1 MSQPIRAL
9 SLPPTLWQGG
19 IFSAH
24 SLARVNRELISAL
37 LKLDPY
43 WQVHLIGLESGDS
56 IEDAAQ
62 HPLRPYL
69 LGEHA
74 PPAHGWQVW
83 VRHQFPPDWSHSPV
97 PLAVIQ
103 PWEFGAAPRE
113 WVEQIRARN
122 AQLWTPSRFVYETF
136 LKSGVPESQ
145 LRLVPNGVNP
155 DQFRPDLPPLELTE
169 LGITNVPRESIP
181 HRYKFLFVGG
191 SVRRKGIDVLLNAY
205 RAAFRAGDEV
215 LLIIK
220 DFGTQDVYST
230 HNYYAQLI
238 EWARNPSAPPLLYI
252 PETIP
257 ESDIG
262 RLYCAADCLVHP
274 YRAEGFGLPI
284 AEAMACARPVIVT
297 GFGACLDFCDEQ
309 TAYLLPAEIRSL
321 EGVQGFELVGTPF
334 WAEPSQDALVETMR
348 MVASNPQAARQKG
361 QAAREHIQAHFRWEH
376 AAQIAARC
384 LLELAENATQ
394 CATYYYI
401 GLSRLEN
408 EDSETALQLFARAI
422 DGDPLNPHL
431 YEAAVH
437 ALLQQN
443 RWEDAETL
451 LDKARQILPDAPNLM
466 AQKAWVLLYTERE
479 QQAYPLVM
487 KLLRSGYADPHWLR
501 EVVLPLRNYFYCRAQ
516 EASQPKQG
524 SKGRTPRPSNLPL
537 SRGERAKGERGFQ
550 TKLSAL
556 TEWLTRYGVPIPDEP
571 LGTRI
576 TLCIV
581 ARDEAEFLP
590 ECLESVQGV
599 VDEIILVDTGSTDET
614 PEIAR
619 RYGAVV
625 LECPWSDDF
634 SVPRN
639 LALQHATGDW
649 ILVLDADERLHP
661 RSRALIREGA
671 RHPQFVAYYIEIV
684 NILDKNNPQDA
695 FIHRAIRM
703 FRRLPYARWEGRV
716 HEQILPSLL
725 AHGGKPATLR
735 NAQIIHWGYEAEVM
749 QRRGKSLRNVQLLR
763 QTLQENPRDTFQWFN
778 LGNTLYNQGDYQG
791 AAEALQRACEQI
803 LPSEDYAP
811 LAWSQ
816 WVSSLQMLKRYEEAI
831 RVGERA
837 LRRGLEHPL
846 VYFTLAQSYLLNGQA
861 AAAIDALQRA
871 RQCAIRIGLL
881 SPDGETLLASSGYTG
896 DPTVVTFKWHL
907 TMARALLMLN
917 RVDEAAPHLQRVLR
931 ERPDYTEAH
940 LFYAEWLRRKG
951 DYEQASQHYEMA
963 SRNPQIALAALQDA
977 ANMWWEQKRFDRAL
991 PFLARLA
998 ELQPEQEAWWHRWV
1012 HAAEQTGN
1020 HQALCEAFAYL
1031 ERHGKPVSAGVHI
1044 NWGRA
1049 LCQMG
1054 QYAEGLEHFIRAI
1067 EQEPHNANA
1076 LFNAGDV
1083 LYQIGAYAEAADAYS
1098 AALERDPYNPQ
1109 GWFVLGN
1116 CYFRLGVYDAARIAF
1131 QQTLNLD
1138 PHHAP
1143 ARQNLELT
1151 NELIRHTAA

>member
-56 IEDAAQ
+56 IENAAQ

-309 TAYLLPAEIRSL
+309 TAYLLPAEIRPL

-334 WAEPSQDALVETMR
+334 WAEPSQDALIETMR

-394 CATYYYI
+394 CATYYHI

-422 DGDPLNPHL
+422 DGEPLNPHL

-537 SRGERAKGERGFQ
+537 SRGKRAKGERGFQ

-599 VDEIILVDTGSTDET
+599 VDEMILVDTGSTDET

-661 RSRALIREGA
+661 RSRALDSRRRAPPAVRCLLYRNCQYPRQKQSTG
-671 RHPQFVAYYIEIV
+671 RLYPSCHPHVS
-684 NILDKNNPQDA
+684 
-695 FIHRAIRM
+695 
-703 FRRLPYARWEGRV
+703 
-716 HEQILPSLL
+716 PS
-725 AHGGKPATLR
+725 
-735 NAQIIHWGYEAEVM
+735 
-749 QRRGKSLRNVQLLR
+749 
-763 QTLQENPRDTFQWFN
+763 
-778 LGNTLYNQGDYQG
+778 
-791 AAEALQRACEQI
+791 
-803 LPSEDYAP
+803 
-811 LAWSQ
+811 
-816 WVSSLQMLKRYEEAI
+816 
-831 RVGERA
+831 
-837 LRRGLEHPL
+837 
-846 VYFTLAQSYLLNGQA
+846 
-861 AAAIDALQRA
+861 
-871 RQCAIRIGLL
+871 
-881 SPDGETLLASSGYTG
+881 
-896 DPTVVTFKWHL
+896 
-907 TMARALLMLN
+907 
-917 RVDEAAPHLQRVLR
+917 
-931 ERPDYTEAH
+931 
-940 LFYAEWLRRKG
+940 
-951 DYEQASQHYEMA
+951 
-963 SRNPQIALAALQDA
+963 
-977 ANMWWEQKRFDRAL
+977 
-991 PFLARLA
+991 
-998 ELQPEQEAWWHRWV
+998 
-1012 HAAEQTGN
+1012 
-1020 HQALCEAFAYL
+1020 ALCSL
-1031 ERHGKPVSAGVHI
+1031 G
-1044 NWGRA
+1044 
-1049 LCQMG
+1049 
-1054 QYAEGLEHFIRAI
+1054 
-1067 EQEPHNANA
+1067 
-1076 LFNAGDV
+1076 
-1083 LYQIGAYAEAADAYS
+1083 GACA
-1098 AALERDPYNPQ
+1098 
-1109 GWFVLGN
+1109 
-1116 CYFRLGVYDAARIAF
+1116 
-1131 QQTLNLD
+1131 
-1138 PHHAP
+1138 
-1143 ARQNLELT
+1143 
-1151 NELIRHTAA
+1151 